1 MKTPLNVLFMV
12 IAYWIAIFSVMTVPK
27 FIDNYTFNLI
37 WLTMVIP
44 NVLRVIVGN
53 IPRLAVDRG
62 FFFSATVVC
71 LINTNMANK
80 ILTQT
85 ADSIK
90 TYEGDKRKAFDL
102 TMLLSATFAMGA
114 IITYFAGIDKS
125 IYSNMGWETVN

>member
-1 MKTPLNVLFMV
+1 MKTPLSALFMV
-12 IAYWIAIFSVMTVPK
+12 IAYWIGIFVVLTIPK
-27 FIDNYTFNLI
+27 YIDNYPFNLI

-62 FFFSATVVC
+62 FFFSTTLAS
-71 LINTNMANK
+71 LILTYAANK
-80 ILTQT
+80 IWTQT

-102 TMLLSATFAMGA
+102 TMLLSTTFAVGA
-114 IITYFAGIDKS
+114 LITYFAGIDKS
-125 IYSNMGWETVN
+125 IYSNMGWETA